1 MKVALVYDRVNKF
14 GGAEKVLLALHEIFP
29 KAPLYT
35 SVYSKK
41 NARWAKNIKVYTSF
55 LQRFAFTH
63 TIHEKLAPLMPFV
76 FESFDFSSY
85 DLVISVTSE
94 SAKGIITHP
103 PTRHICICLTPTRY
117 LWSGYR
123 EYFSNSFFRTLSYP
137 IVWYLRNW
145 DVQAASRP
153 DTIIAISSVVQK
165 RVKRYYKRDST
176 LIFPPVEFSVKPK
189 KPQGFDF
196 QEPFFLVVSRLVKY
210 KKIDLAVKAF
220 KKINRK
226 LIVIGTGHEEAYL
239 KKIAGENITFLGFV
253 PDPELAWF
261 YKNCQ
266 ALVFP
271 GREDFGIVMV
281 EAQLFGKPVIAFR
294 GGGAL
299 DIIQEGKTGM
309 FFDKQTP
316 QSLIDILKKFRSAK
330 YNSKD
335 CIANAKKFSRNAFNK
350 QIIVASSGILKKQI

>member
-1 MKVALVYDRVNKF
+1 MRVALVYDRVNKF

-41 NARWAKNIKVYTSF
+41 HASWAKVFRVYTSF
-55 LQRFAFTH
+55 LQRFAITH
-63 TIHEKLAPLMPFV
+63 TAHEKLAPLMPFV

-117 LWSGYR
+117 LWSGYK
-123 EYFSNSFFRTLSYP
+123 EYFSNSAFQVISFP

-145 DVQAASRP
+145 DIQASSRP
-153 DTIIAISSVVQK
+153 DKIISISKAVQK
-165 RVKRYYKRDST
+165 RVKRFYKRDSA
-176 LIFPPVEFSVKPK
+176 LIFPPVTFDVAPK
-189 KPQGFDF
+189 KPKDF
-196 QEPFFLVVSRLVKY
+196 YSNEPFFLIVSRLVKY
-210 KKIDLAVKAF
+210 KKIDLAIKAF
-220 KKINRK
+220 KKLNKK
-226 LIVIGTGHEEAYL
+226 LVVIGTGHEEEYL
-239 KKIAGENITFLGFV
+239 KRTAGENVTFLGFV
-253 PDPELAWF
+253 ADPELAWF

-266 ALVFP
+266 ALIFP

-299 DIIQEGKTGM
+299 DIVKEKKTGV

-316 QSLIDILKKFRSAK
+316 QSLIEVLKKFRTDT

-335 CIANAKKFSRNAFNK
+335 CIANAKTFSQSAFSK
-350 QIIVASSGILKKQI
+350 SVTSAVRDILKK

>member
-1 MKVALVYDRVNKF
+1 MRVALIYDRVNKF

-35 SVYSKK
+35 SVYSKE
-41 NARWAKNIKVYTSF
+41 NASWAKNFKVYTSF
-55 LQRFAFTH
+55 LQRFTFTH
-63 TIHEKLAPLMPFV
+63 TAHEKLAPLMPFV

-123 EYFSNSFFRTLSYP
+123 EYFSNTLFRIISYP
-137 IVWYLRNW
+137 VVWYLRNW
-145 DVQAASRP
+145 DVQASSRP
-153 DTIIAISSVVQK
+153 DRIISISTAVQK
-165 RVKRYYKRDST
+165 RVKRFYKRDSD
-176 LIFPPVEFSVKPK
+176 LVFPPVEFNTQPK
-189 KPQGFDF
+189 KPQGFDAKD
-196 QEPFFLVVSRLVKY
+196 PYFLIVSRLVKY
-210 KKIDLAVKAF
+210 KKIDIAVRAF
-220 KKINRK
+220 KKLNKR
-226 LIVIGTGHEEAYL
+226 LVVIGTGREDENL
-239 KKIAGENITFLGFV
+239 KRIAGGNVTFLGFV

-266 ALVFP
+266 ALIFP

-299 DIIQEGKTGM
+299 DIVNEGKSGV

-316 QSLIDILKKFRSAK
+316 QSLIDVLKKFRSAT

-335 CIANAKKFSRNAFNK
+335 CISNARRFSQSTFNRSITLVAGDILNK
-350 QIIVASSGILKKQI
+350 QI

>member
-14 GGAEKVLLALHEIFP
+14 GGAEKVLLALHEMFP

-35 SVYSKK
+35 SVYSRD
-41 NARWAKNIKVYTSF
+41 NASWAKQFLVHTSF
-55 LQRFAFTH
+55 LQRFRFTH

-117 LWSGYR
+117 LWSGYK
-123 EYFSNSFFRTLSYP
+123 EYFSNKIFRFVSLP
-137 IVWYLRNW
+137 MVWYLRNW
-145 DVQAASRP
+145 DVQASSRP
-153 DTIIAISSVVQK
+153 DQIISISTAVQK
-165 RVKRYYKRDST
+165 RVKRYYKRNSN
-176 LIFPPVEFSVKPK
+176 LVFPPVEFKVRPQKPS
-189 KPQGFDF
+189 GFVSD
-196 QEPFFLVVSRLVKY
+196 EPFFLVVSRLVRY
-210 KKIDLAVKAF
+210 KRIDLAIRAF
-220 KKINRK
+220 AKTKKK
-226 LIVIGTGHEEAYL
+226 LVIVGMGHEYTNL
-239 KKIAGENITFLGFV
+239 KKIAGKNIIFFGFAS
-253 PDPELAWF
+253 DEELAWF
-261 YKNCQ
+261 YKNCD
-266 ALVFP
+266 ALIFP

-299 DIIQEGKTGM
+299 DIVKEGKTGI

-316 QSLIDILKKFRSAK
+316 QSLIDILKKFRNRT

-335 CIANAKKFSRNAFNK
+335 CISNAKQFSLKSFQKDIARIVNDILVE
-350 QIIVASSGILKKQI
+350 QI